1 MMFECLRSS
10 AVLALRRSC
19 LTFLVLGLSAGLARS
34 ADLATVLPPVFDK
47 ALPES
52 VQELKD
58 IQAHVKT
65 VVDKVIPCTVG
76 LRIGQAQGSGVIINK
91 DGYILTAGHVSG
103 QPGRPVVITLHD

>member
-1 MMFECLRSS
+1 MIFERLRSS
-10 AVLALRRSC
+10 AALGLRPVC
-19 LTFLVLGLSAGLARS
+19 LTVLVRGLSASLA
-34 ADLATVLPPVFDK
+34 LAAETVDVLPPVFDK

-58 IQAHVKT
+58 IQGHVKT
-65 VVDKVIPCTVG
+65 VVDKVMPCTVG

-103 QPGRPVVITLHD
+103 QPGRSAVI